1 MRRSD
6 LEEFHR
12 QYLCHPWQ
20 VTDEMKLRALAWE
33 YHYITEDYDQT
44 VCSLR
49 IGRIAMP
56 LSFYEASLSVTN
68 ARNIYNELSQ
78 GFSLDRHKKFK
89 QAIQDVAPL
98 FEKEYEQNS

>member
-20 VTDEMKLRALAWE
+20 FTDEMKLRALAWE
-33 YHYITEDYDQT
+33 YHYRTEEYDQT
-44 VCSLR
+44 VCSYFK
-49 IGRIAMP
+49 GKIAIP
-56 LSFYEASLSVTN
+56 TSFEEAALCSDN
-68 ARNIYNELSQ
+68 AKKVFGELSQ
-78 GFSLDRHKKFK
+78 GFSLEMHKKFR

-98 FEKEYEQNS
+98 FEQEYE